1 MSLVTAAHSAST
13 AQRPREGDDGTHFIE
28 RGDTLSGLA
37 ARYGT
42 TVQALM
48 DANPQI
54 RNRDLIYAGDTL
66 RLPGAT
72 AASGARA
79 GQGGGATLA
88 QLAARHD
95 GDVATLARRNGLA
108 DPTRPWMTIARGEMG
123 QREIAG
129 GQDNGR
135 IVQYHQTT
143 SLRANDDETPWCASF
158 VNWTME
164 QAGMRGT
171 DSAAAISWAGWG
183 QNVGGLGNARS
194 GDVVVI
200 RNRQT
205 GQNHV
210 GFFVT
215 SGDGRVTLLGG
226 NQSNQVKESSFG
238 LGTYDI
244 VAVRRPPTAG

>member
-1 MSLVTAAHSAST
+1 MSLVTATQAASHL
-13 AQRPREGDDGTHFIE
+13 PRARDRDDGTHFIE
-28 RGDTLSGLA
+28 RGDTLSGIA

-48 DANPQI
+48 DANPKI
-54 RNRDLIYAGDTL
+54 RNPDLIYAGDTL
-66 RLPGAT
+66 NLPGSAG
-72 AASGARA
+72 AAGARA
-79 GQGGGATLA
+79 GGGGASLA

-108 DPTRPWMTIARGEMG
+108 DPTRPWMTIARGETG

-129 GQDNGR
+129 SQDNGR

-143 SLRANDDETPWCASF
+143 SLRASDDETPWCASF

-164 QAGMRGT
+164 QAGLRGT
-171 DSAAAISWAGWG
+171 DSAAAISWASWG
-183 QNVGGLGNARS
+183 QNVGSLGNAQS

-238 LGTYDI
+238 LGTYEI
-244 VAVRRPPTAG
+244 LGVRRPPM